1 MELNH
6 WEFWTLL
13 SRWLLYVGM
22 AAAIG
27 GGFSLQLMRGYPAL
41 LRSLWRYTLLA
52 ALIGSLAAVV
62 HFLVRVGAA
71 LEEGLAG
78 MFAPD
83 MLAFMWQSA
92 LGDALIW
99 RALGFLLV
107 LLGLLLHVLLR
118 GRSRQAE
125 IELNLLEAL
134 VAIAGMGLLAYSFT
148 EAGHAVDQSLLYQG
162 ILALHVLLTA
172 WWLGSLYP
180 LWLIC
185 RRQSFEHAY
194 PVLEDF
200 GRWAVFAV
208 VLLLG
213 CGVYLSYQLTG
224 WQALLSSSYGL
235 LLLTKVAL
243 VVIILLLAAYHK
255 LRLVPRLLHSRD
267 AGVLRRSILA
277 EKCVGG
283 AILAITTVL
292 TTLVGPVH

>member
-1 MELNH
+1 MELSH

-13 SRWLLYVGM
+13 TRWLLYLGM

-27 GGFSLQLMRGYPAL
+27 GAFSLHLMRRYPSL
-41 LRSLWRYTLLA
+41 LRPLWGYTLVA
-52 ALIGSLAAVV
+52 ALVGTAAAFV
-62 HFLVRVGAA
+62 HFLVRVGAT
-71 LEEGLAG
+71 LDEGVAG

-92 LGDALIW
+92 LGDALLW
-99 RALGFLLV
+99 RAFGFLLV
-107 LLGLLLHVLLR
+107 LLGLVLHALFR
-118 GRSRQAE
+118 GRSQQTE
-125 IELNLLEAL
+125 IELSLLESIIAL
-134 VAIAGMGLLAYSFT
+134 AGMGLLAYSFT
-148 EAGHAVDQSLLYQG
+148 EAGHAVDQSLVYQLV
-162 ILALHVLLTA
+162 LAVHVLLTV

-200 GRWAVFAV
+200 GRWAVYAVV
-208 VLLLG
+208 VLLG
-213 CGVYLSYQLTG
+213 GGVYLSYQLTG
-224 WQALLSSSYGL
+224 WQAMLSNTYGL

-243 VVIILLLAAYHK
+243 VVLILALAAYHK

-267 AGVLRRSILA
+267 AGVLGRSILA